1 MSDTQWAI
9 HGREFSNCN
18 CAYGCPCQFN
28 ALPTHGNCRAVIGLE
43 IDRGYHGA
51 TRLDGLRVAV
61 ILDFPAAIHLGN
73 GAALPIL
80 DGRANPAQRE
90 ALVRIVRGEDTRPGA
105 TIFNVFNAML
115 SRSHDPVFADIDFA
129 VDVDRRRAHLRVSGY
144 IESSGEPILN
154 PITGAEHR
162 IRIEPVGGFEFK
174 QAEMGRGWSRITG
187 PISFDLADSY
197 GQFAQLH
204 LCQDGII
211 H

>member
-28 ALPTHGNCRAVIGLE
+28 ALPTHGSCRAVIGLE
-43 IDRGYHGA
+43 IDRGYHGE

-61 ILDFPAAIHLGN
+61 IVDFPAAIHLGN
-73 GAALPIL
+73 GTALPIL
-80 DGRANPAQRE
+80 DQRANPAQRA
-90 ALVRIVRGEDTRPGA
+90 ALARIVRGEDTQPGA

-115 SRSHDPVFADIDFA
+115 TRSHDPVFADIDFA
-129 VDVDRRRAHLRVSGY
+129 VDIERRRAHLRVPGY
-144 IESSGEPILN
+144 IECTGEPILN
-154 PITGAEHR
+154 PVTGAEHR

-174 QAEMGRGWSRITG
+174 QAEMGRGWSHVTG
-187 PISFDLADSY
+187 PISFELADSY